1 MSRARRA
8 GVAWGL
14 LALGALGACVVVA
27 LHPRPL
33 EQFRTVEVALLSLG
47 AIMGLALLAVG
58 RDFVPTKRSTMLVV
72 FGVALIA
79 RVAFAGHESSN
90 DVYRYLWEGR
100 VQHHG
105 VNPYATPPADPSLT
119 HLRGADHG
127 KINHPEWT
135 AIYGPAAQALFAAV
149 TLFSPSILAWKCVV
163 LLFDLSVI
171 SLLIHLLA
179 ARGQSP
185 LWVVGYAWN
194 PLVLW
199 SFAGAAHLE
208 VMVTLALVA
217 ALLALEQGRAI
228 LAGLALALGVLAK
241 ATTLV
246 ALPILFLPRWRP
258 RAVVTFVLVVVAGY
272 LPYAGAGWGVF
283 ESLTRFGAEMRFNDF
298 LGFISFGM
306 LEAVELRVLALSVLL
321 LVVIRLWHRRSHPVD
336 GATMLVG
343 ASILVLPTVHP
354 WYGASLAACNCSTR
368 SPAWFVLTVSLVL
381 ALEAAALEVGTGE
394 WTEPVW
400 LRWAVYGPFLIVA
413 AIETARRV
421 RS

>member
-1 MSRARRA
+1 
-8 GVAWGL
+8 
-14 LALGALGACVVVA
+14 

-33 EQFRTVEVALLSLG
+33 EEFRAVEIALLFLG
-47 AIMGLALLAVG
+47 AIMGVALLSVR
-58 RDFVPTKRSTMLVV
+58 RDFVPTTRSAMLVV

-79 RVAFAGHESSN
+79 RVAFAGHEPSN

-100 VQHHG
+100 VQHHR
-105 VNPYATPPADPSLT
+105 VNPYSTPPADPSLT
-119 HLRGADHG
+119 HLRDADHG

-135 AIYGPAAQALFAAV
+135 AIYGPAAQASFAAV
-149 TLFSPSILAWKCVV
+149 TRLSPTILAWKCVV

-171 SLLIHLLA
+171 SLLIHLLM

-208 VMVTLALVA
+208 VMATLALVA
-217 ALLALEQGRAI
+217 ALLALERGRAV
-228 LAGLALALGVLAK
+228 LAGLALALGVLVK

-246 ALPILFLPRWRP
+246 ALPILFLPRWRR

-272 LPYAGAGWGVF
+272 LPYSGAGWGLF
-283 ESLTRFGAEMRFNDF
+283 DSLTRFGAEMRFNDF
-298 LGFISFGM
+298 LGLVTFG
-306 LEAVELRVLALSVLL
+306 LPGSLALRVAGVVLL
-321 LVVIRLWHRRSHPVD
+321 FLVVVWLWRRRSHPVD

-354 WYGASLAACNCSTR
+354 WYAAPLAACNCSTR
-368 SPAWFVLTVSLVL
+368 SAAWFVLTVSLVL
-381 ALEAAALEVGTGE
+381 ALEAAALEVATGE
-394 WTEPVW
+394 WTEPSW
-400 LRWAVYGPFLIVA
+400 LRWAVYGPFLTVA
-413 AIETARRV
+413 AIQAIRRIKDGLHLHRLSV
-421 RS
+421 TSSNERG